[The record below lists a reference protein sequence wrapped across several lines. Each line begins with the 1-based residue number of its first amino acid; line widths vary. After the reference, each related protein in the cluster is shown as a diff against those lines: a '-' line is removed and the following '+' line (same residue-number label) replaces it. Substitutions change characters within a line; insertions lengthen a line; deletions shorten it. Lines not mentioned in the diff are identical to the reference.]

1 MASLTQTRNPLI
13 AYRCRCECE
22 CDWKS
27 FQRVIKSQGLPAPKL
42 LKFGSTLRHKGLAMF
57 NGQDTFRSRI
67 PYERLI
73 AFANEAEDCH
83 VLMETLAL
91 IDDFDG
97 VRRDVGVF
105 SSCPQGFAVSGHID
119 YPHEAW
125 KRDINLSNQTEAS
138 GLTLPSTEDL
148 RTIDEWE
155 ALLLEQHPE
164 PTDPAPSVPEVPEV
178 SCDLTLCSDDD
189 LWAELARR
197 GLMVNGGEAILVN
210 TC

>member
-57 NGQDTFRSRI
+57 NGDDTFRSRI

-83 VLMETLAL
+83 CLMETLAL

-125 KRDINLSNQTEAS
+125 KRDIEFSNQPETQSELWA
-138 GLTLPSTEDL
+138 EFA
-148 RTIDEWE
+148 R
-155 ALLLEQHPE
+155 EQMEELE
-164 PTDPAPSVPEVPEV
+164 PTTPAPSVPEVPEV

-197 GLMVNGGEAILVN
+197 GLMVNGGEAILIN